1 MADPQSKSVGGSDA
15 VWSGAALVVAVAAIG
30 AMVWRGEILATSA
43 WAVVLQVLA
52 GALMIW
58 ARLTF
63 GFRSLHMGPEPT
75 PGGLVTTGPFRFLRH
90 PLYASMI
97 WWVGAAA
104 GSHRSALAIGLGA
117 LIIVCFWVRMLAE
130 ERQLLLAFPEA
141 YPDYMRRTRRVVP
154 FII

>member
-15 VWSGAALVVAVAAIG
+15 VWAGAAVVVAVAAIG
-30 AMVWRGEILATSA
+30 AMVWRREILATTA

-90 PLYASMI
+90 PLYASML
-97 WWVGAAA
+97 WWVWAATA
-104 GSHRSALAIGLGA
+104 SHISWIGTVLASLVTA
-117 LIIVCFWVRMLAE
+117 SFWFRMLAE
-130 ERQLLLAFPEA
+130 ERELLLAFPET
-141 YPDYMRRTRRVVP
+141 YPDYMRRTRRVIP
-154 FII
+154 FVI